1 MAEKHLYFCNIL
13 VSRWV
18 NALQTKGLRLQHS
31 LQSGMD
37 QSSDQSSVQSNAQS
51 YSESNSFTSMN
62 SSPVQPNGQGSGIP
76 KLPIKS
82 ILVVKWDEIGDMAAA
97 VHVFGTL
104 KSAYPEAE
112 LHVLCKPF
120 VSTLIAGDPAIDKVF
135 TNIADWQQRY
145 DVVVEL
151 RGTWQTLWKSLS
163 RRTMPK
169 YRVDRGWVQA
179 GATAT
184 TPPVVSAVPIN
195 QVSITG
201 RLRLDSSLP
210 RGSFFAL
217 PGKGEGLV
225 SELNAQSQLDTEKFY
240 IDLLSGSDTS
250 LTPEVTAQLPELS
263 DGPHMAYALQ
273 WIFFA
278 GLVIYGRI
286 LIRRTR

>member
-1 MAEKHLYFCNIL
+1 MTSPEKT
-13 VSRWV
+13 REPW
-18 NALQTKGLRLQHS
+18 AL
-31 LQSGMD
+31 
-37 QSSDQSSVQSNAQS
+37 
-51 YSESNSFTSMN
+51 F
-62 SSPVQPNGQGSGIP
+62 
-76 KLPIKS
+76 KS
-82 ILVVKWDEIGDMAAA
+82 
-97 VHVFGTL
+97 
-104 KSAYPEAE
+104 
-112 LHVLCKPF
+112 
-120 VSTLIAGDPAIDKVF
+120 LIALLLIIFCIWGSQWQYHRGVDRHARNAVIEERIAKSPIDLNTV
-135 TNIADWQQRY
+135 TSNLPDN
-145 DVVVEL
+145 E
-151 RGTWQTLWKSLS
+151 WQTVSVSGVFDTEKQILLRNRYNDGKYGYEVLTLFKSTAKQS
-163 RRTMPK
+163 FW
-169 YRVDRGWVQA
+169 VDRGWVEA

-184 TPPVVSAVPIN
+184 TPPVVSALPQGEVL
-195 QVSITG
+195 ITG

-273 WIFFA
+273 WIFFG